1 VLAHLSVRDFAIVD
15 ALELEFAPGFTTLTG
30 ETGAGKSIL
39 VDALE
44 LALGA
49 RADAAAVRAGAE
61 RAEVVAE
68 FALER
73 LPAVAGWL
81 AGNALEG
88 DEGRLLLRRVV
99 DRGGRSR
106 AFVNGTAVTVQQL
119 GEVGELLLDIHGQHA
134 HQSLVRP
141 NAQRDLLDGHAGLA
155 AAVREVGAAYREWQR
170 LAKLRAEQETHAAA
184 RATER
189 EQLAWQV
196 DELKKL
202 ATRPG
207 EWDEVQAE
215 QSRLAHAAS
224 LIAGA
229 RAALDA
235 LSESEGA
242 AASAVAAAASR
253 LRALTGYDA
262 TLAEPVALLDGA
274 AAQIEEA
281 AHALRRYADRVE
293 LDPARLAE
301 VERRLNALH
310 STARKFRVD
319 PETLPDRAERLA
331 ARLVELDAASDSEA
345 LREQETA
352 AKRRYGELATKLSAE
367 RRAAATKLARQV
379 MAAMKELAMGG
390 GKFDIALHPI
400 DAGSAQGNEA
410 VEFLVST
417 NPGVEPR
424 PLAKVASGGELS
436 RISLAIQVITAKAAA
451 VPTLVFDEVDA
462 GIGGAV
468 AEVVGRKLRLL
479 GGERQVLC
487 VTHLPQV
494 AAQADHQWSVAKL
507 TVNGATRSRV
517 TVLEEAERVEEVA
530 RMLGGMTITDTSR
543 SHARELLRSAARK
556 A

>member
-1 VLAHLSVRDFAIVD
+1 
-15 ALELEFAPGFTTLTG
+15 
-30 ETGAGKSIL
+30 
-39 VDALE
+39 
-44 LALGA
+44 
-49 RADAAAVRAGAE
+49 
-61 RAEVVAE
+61 
-68 FALER
+68 
-73 LPAVAGWL
+73 
-81 AGNALEG
+81 
-88 DEGRLLLRRVV
+88 
-99 DRGGRSR
+99 
-106 AFVNGTAVTVQQL
+106 
-119 GEVGELLLDIHGQHA
+119 
-134 HQSLVRP
+134 
-141 NAQRDLLDGHAGLA
+141 
-155 AAVREVGAAYREWQR
+155 
-170 LAKLRAEQETHAAA
+170 
-184 RATER
+184 
-189 EQLAWQV
+189 
-196 DELKKL
+196 
-202 ATRPG
+202 
-207 EWDEVQAE
+207 
-215 QSRLAHAAS
+215 
-224 LIAGA
+224 
-229 RAALDA
+229 
-235 LSESEGA
+235 
-242 AASAVAAAASR
+242 
-253 LRALTGYDA
+253 
-262 TLAEPVALLDGA
+262 
-274 AAQIEEA
+274 
-281 AHALRRYADRVE
+281 VE